1 MFTSPKLSDYIIG
14 TILFD
19 ETIRQ
24 KHDDGRPLAQVLT
37 DQGIYVGIKLDKGV
51 KPLYGTNGETTVQG
65 LDDLDKRCAE
75 YYQLGARFAKWR
87 AVIKIDA
94 KGNCPSPLSI
104 HENAYGLARYAAIC
118 QANGLVPIVEP
129 EILMDGDHDLVKS
142 LEVHVE
148 VMGAVQ
154 KALNDHHVLLEGIL
168 LKPSM
173 VQPGTSSGLKA
184 TAQEIAH
191 ATVTFLYRSVP
202 PSVPGVNFL
211 SGGLSE
217 EEATQ
222 ILNEMNKLPKE
233 MRPWTLSFSYGRAL
247 QASCLKAWQGQDS
260 NLQKGQEA
268 LLERCKANAEAS
280 LGKYQGGA
288 DSGAASES
296 LHVANY
302 SY

>member
-1 MFTSPKLSDYIIG
+1 
-14 TILFD
+14 LFD

-24 KHDDGRPLAQVLT
+24 KADDGRPLTQLLT

-51 KPLYGTNGETTVQG
+51 KPLYGTDGETTVQG

-87 AVIKIDA
+87 AVIKIDT
-94 KGNCPSPLSI
+94 KSQPNCPSQLSI

-129 EILMDGDHDLVKS
+129 EILMDGTHDLVKS

-148 VMGAVQ
+148 VMSAVQ
-154 KALNDHHVLLEGIL
+154 KALNDHKVLLEGIL

-173 VQPGTSSGLKA
+173 VQPGTTSGLKA

-191 ATVTFLYRSVP
+191 ATVTFLYRTVP
-202 PSVPGVNFL
+202 PAVPGVNFL

-217 EEATQ
+217 EEATL

-247 QASCLKAWQGQDS
+247 QASCLKAWQGKDENIEKAQ
-260 NLQKGQEA
+260 QA
-268 LLERCKANAEAS
+268 LLERAKANAEAS
-280 LGKYQGGA
+280 LGKYQGG
-288 DSGAASES
+288 SGSGSASES

>member
-1 MFTSPKLSDYIIG
+1 LS
-14 TILFD
+14 
-19 ETIRQ
+19 E
-24 KHDDGRPLAQVLT
+24 
-37 DQGIYVGIKLDKGV
+37 QGIYVGIKVDKGV
-51 KPLYGTNGETTVQG
+51 KPLYGTDGETTVQG

-87 AVIKIDA
+87 AVIKIDT
-94 KGNCPSPLSI
+94 KTHCPSQLSI

-129 EILMDGDHDLVKS
+129 EVLMDGDHDLKTS
-142 LEVHVE
+142 LEVHVQ
-148 VMGAVQ
+148 VMSAVQ
-154 KALNDHHVLLEGIL
+154 KALRDHHVLLEGIL

-173 VQPGTSSGLKA
+173 VQPGTTSGIKA
-184 TAQEIAH
+184 TPAEIAH

-202 PSVPGVNFL
+202 PAVPGVNFL

-217 EEATQ
+217 EDATL

-233 MRPWTLSFSYGRAL
+233 LRPWCLSFSYGRAL
-247 QASCLKAWQGQDS
+247 QASCLKAWQGKDENVEKAQ
-260 NLQKGQEA
+260 QA
-268 LLERCKANAEAS
+268 FIERAKANSEAT
-280 LGKYQGGA
+280 LGQYKGGSE
-288 DSGAASES
+288 SGSASES